1 MGGVIV
7 RILAPAEDL
16 LLGREDAHHGEQI
29 TVDLDL
35 LAYGRVVAKKFLGRV
50 RAQNHHVGRALRL
63 LRGEEA
69 SLGEVEVV
77 DIRLILR
84 LAMQDGVLNLMA
96 SVLDRETAL

>member
-35 LAYGRVVAKKFLGRV
+35 LAYGRVVAKKFLAVSEPRTTTLAP
-50 RAQNHHVGRALRL
+50 RC
-63 LRGEEA
+63 A
-69 SLGEVEVV
+69 S
-77 DIRLILR
+77 
-84 LAMQDGVLNLMA
+84 
-96 SVLDRETAL
+96 